1 MPASSS
7 PTSVLAVELS
17 CEGGESARLPGVVS
31 LLELL
36 GEVAD
41 PRARRGVRYSA
52 GAILAAALAAVLAG
66 ARSLTAIGQWVGE
79 APVTVLSQLGFQG
92 SVPAES
98 TIRRFLQALDAD
110 ALDKVIGEWMWRK
123 TRGMRGR
130 RVVSFDGKSLRG
142 TREGDGRPIHLL
154 SGVCQRLGVVLGQI
168 GVGSKTNEIPMLR
181 ELLAG
186 IDIDGM
192 IITADAM
199 HTNRDTAT
207 YITDLGGD
215 YLLTVKDNQPRLRK
229 ALKKL
234 PWHSVRTHDRTRTRR
249 HGREET
255 RTLKALAIRGPDIEF
270 PGARLALKI
279 TRRRVDAKT
288 RKFQSATI
296 YAITSLTAADATPR
310 QIAAWL
316 RGHWHIE
323 NRVHCVRD
331 VTFDEDRCRVRTGA
345 GAQVMATL
353 RNTTIGLLRLRGHH
367 SIAAGLRHHSYQ
379 HERPL
384 ELLKSC

>member
-1 MPASSS
+1 M
-7 PTSVLAVELS
+7 
-17 CEGGESARLPGVVS
+17 CWEGGESAAFPGVVS
-31 LLELL
+31 LLDLL

-52 GAILAAALAAVLAG
+52 RAILAAALAAVVAG
-66 ARSLTAIGQWVGE
+66 ARSLTAIGQWVAE
-79 APVTVLSQLGFQG
+79 APATVVVQLGFEG

-123 TRGMRGR
+123 TAGRGR

-142 TREGDGRPIHLL
+142 TRDGEGRPIHLL
-154 SGVCQRLGVVLGQI
+154 SGVCQRLGVILGQI
-168 GVGSKTNEIPMLR
+168 GVDIKTNEIPMLR

-192 IITADAM
+192 IITADAL

-207 YITDLGGD
+207 YITDLGGH
-215 YLLTVKDNQPRLRK
+215 YLLTVKDNQPKLRK

-234 PWHSVRTHDRTRTRR
+234 PWNSVRTHDRTHSRR

-255 RTLKALAIRGPDIEF
+255 RTLKALAIRGPGIKF

-296 YAITSLTAADATPR
+296 YAITSLSPAEATPR

-353 RNTTIGLLRLRGHH
+353 RNTTIGLLRISGHH
-367 SIAAGLRHHSYQ
+367 SIAHGLRYHSYLHQ
-379 HERPL
+379 RPL

>member
-1 MPASSS
+1 M
-7 PTSVLAVELS
+7 
-17 CEGGESARLPGVVS
+17 S
-31 LLELL
+31 LLDVL
-36 GEVAD
+36 GEVVD

-52 GAILAAALAAVLAG
+52 GAMSAAALAAVVAG

-79 APVTVLSQLGFQG
+79 APASVLSQLGFEG
-92 SVPAES
+92 SAPTES
-98 TIRRFLQALDAD
+98 TIRRFLQALDPD
-110 ALDKVIGEWMWRK
+110 ALDKAIGEWMWRR
-123 TRGMRGR
+123 TAPARGR

-142 TREGDGRPIHLL
+142 TREGDGRSTHLL
-154 SGVCQRLGVVLGQI
+154 SGVCQQLGVILGQI
-168 GVGSKTNEIPMLR
+168 GVDTKTNEIPMLR

-192 IITADAM
+192 IVTADAM

-207 YITDLGGD
+207 YITDLGGY
-215 YLLTVKDNQPRLRK
+215 YLLTVKDNQPSLRK
-229 ALKKL
+229 ALKRL
-234 PWHSVRTHDRTRTRR
+234 PWHSIRTHDRARTRG
-249 HGREET
+249 HGRHET
-255 RTLKALAIRGPDIEF
+255 RTLKALEIVGGASTGVEF

-279 TRRRVDAKT
+279 TRPRVDTRT
-288 RKFQSATI
+288 RKFQSATV
-296 YAITSLTAADATPR
+296 YAITSLSAAEATPR

-367 SIAAGLRHHSYQ
+367 SIASGLRYHSYQ